1 VPQSSVSNL
10 LVNSKIDLT
19 GLQTYQVCTTQNMS
33 ETANQPI
40 RFEDYTILVIDDST
54 TNLGVVFEYL
64 DNLGFE
70 LMVAQ
75 DGESGLSKA
84 QYGRPDIILLDA
96 VMPDLDGFVVCQQLK
111 NDPVTRDIPVIFMT
125 GLTKVEDKVRG
136 FEVGAVDYV
145 TKPIRKRELVARLV
159 THLSLRSLTQ
169 QLQQEVVERK
179 RAEAALL
186 EHQDRLEEMVAQR
199 TSELTQANELLRS
212 LTVRLAEVEET
223 ERQRLAREL
232 HDRVGQDLGLLDV
245 HLNIIKQ
252 QLPPEVAA
260 QFNGR
265 FADIFTLISGIAS
278 HTYDV
283 MAELRSPV
291 LEDYGL
297 VAALNWHGSQ
307 FQQRTGTEVVVVGDE
322 EMPRPPQVVESALL
336 RIAQE
341 ALTNVAKYAQ
351 ADQVTIKVTA
361 EDGWLHLSI
370 GDDGVGFEANKW
382 TIPAEDGRGWGLISM
397 RERAEAING
406 RLHIHSQL
414 GQGTQIIAEVPT

>member
-1 VPQSSVSNL
+1 
-10 LVNSKIDLT
+10 
-19 GLQTYQVCTTQNMS
+19 
-33 ETANQPI
+33 
-40 RFEDYTILVIDDST
+40 
-54 TNLGVVFEYL
+54 
-64 DNLGFE
+64 
-70 LMVAQ
+70 
-75 DGESGLSKA
+75 
-84 QYGRPDIILLDA
+84 
-96 VMPDLDGFVVCQQLK
+96 
-111 NDPVTRDIPVIFMT
+111 
-125 GLTKVEDKVRG
+125 
-136 FEVGAVDYV
+136 
-145 TKPIRKRELVARLV
+145 
-159 THLSLRSLTQ
+159 
-169 QLQQEVVERK
+169 
-179 RAEAALL
+179 
-186 EHQDRLEEMVAQR
+186 
-199 TSELTQANELLRS
+199 
-212 LTVRLAEVEET
+212 VRLAEVEET